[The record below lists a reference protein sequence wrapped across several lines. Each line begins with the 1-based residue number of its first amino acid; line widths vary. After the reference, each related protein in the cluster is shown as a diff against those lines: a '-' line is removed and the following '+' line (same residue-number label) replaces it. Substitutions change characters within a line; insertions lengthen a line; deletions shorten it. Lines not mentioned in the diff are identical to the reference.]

1 MTKPLAL
8 VIYRKQLGD
17 VLLLQP
23 ALEHLARQGFFVR
36 LDTRP
41 GFADLLSL
49 MPGDIQLRGGDRR
62 LPNQVY
68 CLEDRMGAILKALT
82 FPFAYRLL
90 CLTSDKARAWY
101 RWLFS
106 EYRTLPK
113 ESLYSGLAH
122 YLLLGGE
129 RQQFTPPRLNTPPET
144 WHPKGLPERYLLL
157 HPTAAWARKSW
168 PAECWARILSRLDT
182 DLPVLVTSGN
192 AAWEIAMAEQI
203 ARATQGRQVI
213 NLGGKTSLRQ
223 YISLTARAHATCCID
238 GSASHLSGAFQ
249 VPTLTLFGPTNA
261 ARWHWPTPTHRCLKA
276 ADYSDEYKP
285 PTAAIPENVVL
296 EAIHAL
302 LARHEP

>member
-23 ALEHLARQGFFVR
+23 ALEHLARQGLSVH

-49 MPGDIQLRGGDRR
+49 MPGDIQLQTGYHP

-68 CLEDRMGAILKALT
+68 CLENRTGATLKALAL
-82 FPFAYRLL
+82 PFARRLL
-90 CLTSDKARAWY
+90 CLTSDKAQAWH

-113 ESLYSGLAH
+113 ESLYTGLAH

-129 RQQFTPPRLNTPPET
+129 RQQFAPPRLTPPPET
-144 WHPKGLPERYLLL
+144 WHPEGLPERYLLL

-168 PAECWARILSRLDT
+168 PAEHWSRTLSRLDT
-182 DLPVLVTSGN
+182 DLPVVVTSGN

-203 ARATQGRQVI
+203 ASTTPGRQVI

-223 YISLTARAHATCCID
+223 YISLTARARATCCID
-238 GSASHLSGAFQ
+238 GSASHLSAAFQ

-261 ARWHWPTPTHRCLKA
+261 TRWHWSTPTHRCLKA
-276 ADYSDEYKP
+276 KDYSDEYKP
-285 PTAAIPENVVL
+285 STAAIPENVVL
-296 EAIHAL
+296 EAIHTL
-302 LARHEP
+302 LAHHEA